1 MKITVKIIL
10 ACSLAFLLS
19 SAFAQVNSI
28 DDNTKIIDI
37 TVNKTTSI
45 VFGSNIVDGD
55 KGSREVLVRRAKGVN
70 NILQLKAGRPRFP
83 ETNLTV
89 ITADGKLHH
98 FFVRYADHPSGF
110 TFEVDN
116 QTNDA
121 LPLNFQS
128 ELTDDEMSRYSESI
142 VASGANKSLN
152 RDAKFDMRLSLQGIY
167 IAGNIMFY
175 HLQISNKS
183 NIAYHPDVLRFF
195 IKDKKKAKRT
205 ASQEIAEQ
213 PIYVH
218 GSSQVINGKSTVDL
232 VYAIPKFTIPDAK
245 LLNIELM
252 EHRGGRH
259 LKLEIKNKLI
269 VKAKAVNQ

>member
-1 MKITVKIIL
+1 MKIIVKIIL
-10 ACSLAFLLS
+10 SYLLAFLLT
-19 SAFAQVNSI
+19 SAFAQVNTI
-28 DDNTKIIDI
+28 DENTKIIDI

>member
-19 SAFAQVNSI
+19 SVFGQVNSI

-45 VFGSNIVDGD
+45 VFASNIVDGD

-70 NILQLKAGRPRFP
+70 NILQLKASRPRFP

-98 FFVRYADHPSGF
+98 FFVRYADHPSDF
-110 TFEVDN
+110 TFEADN

-128 ELTDDEMSRYSESI
+128 ELTDEEMSRYSESI
-142 VASGANKSLN
+142 VASGSDKSLKH
-152 RDAKFDMRLSLQGIY
+152 DAKFDMRLSLQSIS

-175 HLQISNKS
+175 HIRISNKS

-218 GSSQVINGKSTVDL
+218 GNSKVINGKSTVDL

-252 EHRGGRH
+252 EHHGGRH

>member
-19 SAFAQVNSI
+19 SVFGQVNSI

-45 VFGSNIVDGD
+45 VFASNIVDGD

-70 NILQLKAGRPRFP
+70 NILQLKASRPRFP

-98 FFVRYADHPSGF
+98 FFVRYADHPSDF
-110 TFEVDN
+110 TFEADN

-128 ELTDDEMSRYSESI
+128 ELTDEEMSRYSESI
-142 VASGANKSLN
+142 VASGSDKSLKH
-152 RDAKFDMRLSLQGIY
+152 DAKFDMGLSLRSIS

-175 HLQISNKS
+175 HIRISNKS

-218 GSSQVINGKSTVDL
+218 GSSKVINGKSTVDL

-252 EHRGGRH
+252 EHHGGRH

>member
-213 PIYVH
+213 LIYVH

-252 EHRGGRH
+252 EHLGGRH